1 MSFFLTQRAIRRLA
15 EVLPCVGCLLLL
27 SGCENEYPQ
36 DLKYPA
42 RTDPLVT
49 GQLSATPTHLDKPG
63 QLSLIL
69 VTLEDDRDRSNV
81 ADPANLAPNQRQE
94 LESVLDRVFGTPLH
108 PQVNADGVSGI
119 EEDARQAVAT
129 ARQAL
134 HLDDATLAKGS
145 ELYRIQC
152 LHCHGLTGNGHGP
165 TAPWVNPHPRDYR
178 QGIFKFTSSSQPTG
192 SRKPRRADLLRTLRE
207 GVEGTTMPSFN
218 LLGEDSL
225 EALASY
231 VTHLSMRGQLEYDV
245 MKDLFS
251 GEAKDTDVM
260 ERVNGHLEAIARYW
274 KEAESSLIRPDPNVP
289 LPSGDKRV
297 ESVRNG
303 FRLFRDQSAAGCIG
317 CHKDY
322 GREATFFYD
331 TWGTIGRPTDLTT
344 GVYRGG
350 RRPIDFFWRINSGVN
365 GSNMPLFSN
374 VLSTKDIWDL
384 VNFVQILPYPKMR
397 QQYGVEID

>member
-15 EVLPCVGCLLLL
+15 EVLPPLGCLLLL
-27 SGCENEYPQ
+27 SGCENEYPS
-36 DLKYPA
+36 DLKYSA
-42 RTDPLVT
+42 RNDPLVT
-49 GQLSATPTHLDKPG
+49 GQLSGTPTHLDKPG

-69 VTLEDDRDRSNV
+69 VTLEEDRDRSNV
-81 ADPANLAPNQRQE
+81 ADPANLAPSQRQE
-94 LESVLDRVFGTPLH
+94 LESVVDRVFGTPLH

-119 EEDARQAVAT
+119 EDDARQAVAN

-134 HLDDATLAKGS
+134 HLDDVTLAKGS

-178 QGIFKFTSSSQPTG
+178 QGIFKFTSSGQPTG

-207 GVEGTTMPSFN
+207 GIEGTTMPSFN
-218 LLGEDSL
+218 LLGADSL

-231 VTHLSMRGQLEYDV
+231 VIHLSMRGQLEYDV

-260 ERVNGHLEAIARYW
+260 ERANGHLEAIARWW
-274 KEAESSLIRPDPNVP
+274 KEADTSLIRPDPNVP

-303 FRLFRDQSAAGCIG
+303 FRLFRDQTAAGCIG

-322 GREATFFYD
+322 GREGTYFYD
-331 TWGTIGRPTDLTT
+331 AWGTIGRPTDLTT

-350 RRPIDFFWRINSGVN
+350 RRPIDFFWRIHSGVN

-397 QQYGVEID
+397 QEYGVEFD

>member
-15 EVLPCVGCLLLL
+15 ELLPSLGCLLLL
-27 SGCENEYPQ
+27 SGCENEYPS
-36 DLKYPA
+36 DLKYSA
-42 RTDPLVT
+42 RNDPLVT
-49 GQLSATPTHLDKPG
+49 GQLSGTPTHLDKPG

-69 VTLEDDRDRSNV
+69 VTLEEERDRSNV
-81 ADPANLAPNQRQE
+81 ADPASLAPNQRQE

-119 EEDARQAVAT
+119 EDNPRQAVAI

-134 HLDDATLAKGS
+134 HLDDVTLARGS

-251 GEAKDTDVM
+251 GEATDTDVM
-260 ERVNGHLEAIARYW
+260 ARVNGHLEAIAQWW
-274 KEAESSLIRPDPNVP
+274 KEADSSLIRPDPNVP

-322 GREATFFYD
+322 GRESTYFYD
-331 TWGTIGRPTDLTT
+331 AWGTIGRPTDLTT